1 MEEVEGENG
10 EKMKVW
16 HPRKDRVEGP
26 DEGSLYLSVNAHS
39 IDAGQEGF
47 DMREWTEKKWLWYLD
62 FLDDSSRAANA
73 DHPLPGGCY

>member
-1 MEEVEGENG
+1 MEEVDGENG
-10 EKMKVW
+10 GKRKVW

-26 DEGSLYLSVNAHS
+26 DEGSLYLSVNAHA

-62 FLDDSSRAANA
+62 FLDDSSRAASA